1 VHSAANVPS
10 AGETLMAERHACIF
24 LPGIIAPAVVR
35 YVALIRELGANA
47 RPYTKELELYT
58 LSPPPGEYAIADELD
73 GLSRWARRAGL
84 ERFHLYGHSGG
95 GAVALA
101 FTAAHPELVLSL
113 ALDEAAF
120 DFSDEMR
127 ADLAE
132 HHELQRLMLEDPA
145 QAMPQFMRLELKPGV
160 EFSPPAGGAPPLPNR
175 PAGIAALLR
184 AFEHHTIDTDALRR
198 FPGPMLYTRGSLSA
212 DRYERSAKRLAV
224 IFPDFREI
232 VFEGLHHL
240 NTSNQAEPAR
250 VASLL
255 LDLWAERGS
264 T

>member
-1 VHSAANVPS
+1 MTDGRVQ
-10 AGETLMAERHACIF
+10 ERLPACIF

-35 YVALIRELGANA
+35 YAALIRELGAKA

-58 LSPPPGEYAIADELD
+58 LSPSAANYAIADELD
-73 GLSRWARRAGL
+73 GLSRSARRAGL

-101 FTAAHPELVLSL
+101 FTAAHPDVVLSL

-132 HHELQRLMLEDPA
+132 HQELQRLMVEDPA
-145 QAMPQFMRLELKPGV
+145 EAMPRFMRLELKPGV
-160 EFSPPAGGAPPLPNR
+160 EFAPPQGGAPPLPNR

-184 AFEHHTIDTDALRR
+184 AFERHTLDVDALRTFR
-198 FPGPMLYTRGSLSA
+198 GPVLYTRGSLSA
-212 DRYERSAKRLAV
+212 ERYERSGKRLAA
-224 IFPDFREI
+224 IFPDFREV
-232 VFEGLHHL
+232 VFDGIHHL
-240 NTSNQAEPAR
+240 NTSHQAEPAR
-250 VASLL
+250 VAGLL
-255 LDLWAERGS
+255 LELWSAHGS